1 MLISKIG
8 ACGGMSEGFPILNR
22 SRKMNSGRAETWSV
36 EDERGLKLEL
46 DGFGGLMAEE
56 HWSKRRDD

>member
-1 MLISKIG
+1 
-8 ACGGMSEGFPILNR
+8 MSEGFPILNR